1 MRQIY
6 LGSVHNFLARL
17 VAARYADGLG
27 AVVGLLAAGASGLAG
42 LRSAPVLGLRQFV
55 AGVIDDVPFG
65 MSWRQGELKTHEAF
79 GEHDDR
85 DQQQA
90 FEQPAEEHAAIR
102 EHANGRFS
110 RQAPRRAGE
119 RRT

>member
-6 LGSVHNFLARL
+6 LGGVHNLLAGL

-27 AVVGLLAAGASGLAG
+27 AVVGLLAAGASGFTG
-42 LRSAPVLGLRQFV
+42 LRPAPVLGLRQFV
-55 AGVIDDVPFG
+55 AGVIDDVPLRT
-65 MSWRQGELKTHEAF
+65 SWRKGDLRTGKAL

-85 DQQQA
+85 DQQKA
-90 FEQPAEEHAAIR
+90 FEQPADEHAAIR

-110 RQAPRRAGE
+110 GQAPRRAGE
-119 RRT
+119 RRL

>member
-6 LGSVHNFLARL
+6 LGSVHNFFAGL
-17 VAARYADGLG
+17 VAARYADGLR

-42 LRSAPVLGLRQFV
+42 LRAAPVLGLREFV
-55 AGVIDDVPFG
+55 AGVVDHVPLRT
-65 MSWRQGELKTHEAF
+65 SWRSGDLKTHKAF
-79 GEHDDR
+79 RQYDDR

-102 EHANGRFS
+102 EHTNGRFS